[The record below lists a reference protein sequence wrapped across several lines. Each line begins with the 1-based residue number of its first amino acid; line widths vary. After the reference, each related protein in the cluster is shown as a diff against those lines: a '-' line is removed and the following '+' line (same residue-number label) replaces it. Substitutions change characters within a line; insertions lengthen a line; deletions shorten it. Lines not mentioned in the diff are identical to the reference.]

1 MRAHKPTELDRIREI
16 LAAHPKGLTIEEIS
30 QMLPL
35 NRNST
40 AKYLNTLHISGQVEL
55 REFGRAKVFS
65 LTERVPLSQMLSLS
79 RDLILVLD
87 NDRFILHTNDSLLDF
102 FGMDRQDL
110 IGHRIEYTPLAG
122 SFPESIKT
130 RLQEAAAGSKSNQE
144 VCIVRDGEENYF
156 QLSMVPIVFDSGSS
170 GISLCFEDITDLRNY
185 QIYLEHLVEE
195 RTEKLDLSN
204 QRLKQKIEEL
214 KSVKNDLETSEKRFR
229 LLAKN
234 ARDIIY
240 RIITGPDPWY
250 EYVSPA
256 IETITGYSYDSF
268 IADPRFAFSIVH
280 PGDRGILADILA
292 GKAFSEEVRIRW
304 LHKNG
309 SVIWMGEKNT
319 PVYDENGTVIMIEGI
334 ARDISERMQV
344 EEELAASN
352 AYNRGLIE
360 TSLDP
365 MIAIDQAG
373 IIRDANRAMEIIT
386 GVERTGVIGSLASS
400 WFVQH
405 TEVEGALRQA
415 EDTGSVRNVS
425 LSLLGRNGTR
435 VPVLL
440 TAGAFD
446 NGQKGRH
453 HVLATVR
460 DITDLTEC
468 ENALSRAEAGY
479 RTLLAMS
486 PNGVFLTN
494 LGGSVL
500 LVNRRAVIMTGYL
513 DDGSLMGKDISAI
526 IPEVPLLDSL
536 LERVKNGERV
546 QIPMTP
552 IITADGGRTC
562 ADVTIGMV
570 PSRSEEPSALLFLL
584 IDPVARP
591 VGVREHGVKPGPVG
605 YHEVATDPLCNG
617 VQAPNIRGFSDRSS
631 FTRP

>member
-1 MRAHKPTELDRIREI
+1 MRAHKQTELDRIREI

-102 FGMDRQDL
+102 FGMERQDL

-214 KSVKNDLETSEKRFR
+214 KAVKNDLEASEKRFR

-240 RIITGPDPWY
+240 RIITGPEPWY

-280 PGDRGILADILA
+280 PADRGILADILA

-304 LHKNG
+304 VRKDG
-309 SVIWMGEKNT
+309 SVIWIGEKNT
-319 PVYDENGTVIMIEGI
+319 PVYDEKGTVVMIEGI
-334 ARDISERMQV
+334 ARDISERVHV

-373 IIRDANRAMEIIT
+373 IIRDANRAMESIT
-386 GVERTGVIGSLASS
+386 GVERSGVIGSPVSS

-405 TEVEGALRQA
+405 AEVEGALRQA
-415 EDTGSVRNVS
+415 EDSGSVRNVS
-425 LSLLGRNGTR
+425 LVLLGRNGTR

-460 DITDLTEC
+460 DITELTEC
-468 ENALSRAEAGY
+468 ENALSKAEAGY

-486 PNGVFLTN
+486 PNGVFLTD

-500 LVNRRAVIMTGYL
+500 LVNRKAVIMTGYL
-513 DDGSLMGKDISAI
+513 DEGSLMGKDITAI

-536 LERVKNGERV
+536 LERVKTGERV

-591 VGVREHGVKPGPVG
+591 FGVREHGVKPGPVG
-605 YHEVATDPLCNG
+605 YHEVVTDPLSNG
-617 VQAPNIRGFSDRSS
+617 VQAPSIRGFPDRSS
-631 FTRP
+631 FTRS

>member
-1 MRAHKPTELDRIREI
+1 MRAHKQTELDRIRDI

-87 NDRFILHTNDSLLDF
+87 NDRFILHTNDSLLEF
-102 FGMDRQDL
+102 FALDRENL

-122 SFPESIKT
+122 SFPESIRT
-130 RLQEAAAGSKSNQE
+130 RIQEAVSGKKSNQE

-204 QRLKQKIEEL
+204 QRLKQKIDEL
-214 KSVKNDLETSEKRFR
+214 KAVKNDLETSEKRFR
-229 LLAKN
+229 LLANN

-256 IETITGYSYDSF
+256 IETITGYQYDSF

-280 PGDRGILADILA
+280 PGDRDILADILA
-292 GKAFSEEVRIRW
+292 GKAFTDEVRIRW
-304 LHKNG
+304 VHKDG
-309 SVIWMGEKNT
+309 SVIWIGEKNT
-319 PVYDENGTVIMIEGI
+319 PVYDEHGRVVMIEGI
-334 ARDISERMQV
+334 ARDISERILV

-360 TSLDP
+360 TTLDP

-373 IIRDANRAMEIIT
+373 IICDANRAMEVVT
-386 GVERTGVIGSLASS
+386 GAERSSIIGSPASS

-405 TEVEGALRQA
+405 AGIEQALREA
-415 EDTGSVRNVS
+415 EEKGPVRNVS
-425 LSLLGRNGTR
+425 LSMLGRNGAR

-440 TAGAFD
+440 TAGAFETAER
-446 NGQKGRH
+446 GRH
-453 HVLATVR
+453 HILATVR
-460 DITDLTEC
+460 DITELTEC
-468 ENALSRAEAGY
+468 ENALSRAESGY

-486 PNGVFLTN
+486 PNGVFLTD

-500 LVNRRAVIMTGYL
+500 LANRRAVIMTGYL
-513 DDGSLMGKDISAI
+513 DEGSLMGKDITAI
-526 IPEVPLLDSL
+526 IPEVPMLNSI
-536 LERVKNGERV
+536 LETMKTGERV
-546 QIPMTP
+546 QIPMTT
-552 IITADGGRTC
+552 IITAGGGRTC

-570 PSRSEEPSALLFLL
+570 PSRNEDPSALLFLL

-591 VGVREHGVKPGPVG
+591 FGVREHGIKPGPVG
-605 YHEVATDPLCNG
+605 YHEVATDPICNG
-617 VQAPNIRGFSDRSS
+617 VPGPNIHGLSDRSP

>member
-486 PNGVFLTN
+486 PNGVFVTD

-513 DDGSLMGKDISAI
+513 DEGSLMGKDISAI